1 MIRLMKLSRIL
12 WLAPCFYSLVVHA
25 DMTSVIQEAQ
35 KAAVAKNRKVATNK
49 LLNAIKSEHTP
60 KNKAKLMETLKSLA
74 DVFFTDQGQRLFE
87 TAQSMAYE
95 SSDTALARFNEAL
108 AMEDSNVV
116 ILLAMARVQ
125 LSKKDCA
132 SAETTLQTAGEINP
146 YDKTLRFLRAKSL
159 LCQHKATDALALLK
173 MDPVDEPVANV
184 TMASALYETGNE
196 HEAMGLLQK
205 TASRDASY
213 PESHYWLWKVAE
225 DKTDAA
231 EDQGQKYIALCKN
244 LNLRTRRKYI
254 NEPCLCGQTQE
265 VEDAI
270 KAAQKNADR

>member
-1 MIRLMKLSRIL
+1 MIRLMKT
-12 WLAPCFYSLVVHA
+12 LALLMFAVSSFSMVAFA
-25 DMTSVIQEAQ
+25 DSTTVIQEAQ

-49 LLNAIKSEHTP
+49 LLNAIKAEHLP
-60 KNKAKLMETLKSLA
+60 KNKAKLMDTLKSLA

-95 SSDTALARFNEAL
+95 NADTALARFNEAL

-116 ILLAMARVQ
+116 ILLAMSRVQ
-125 LSKKDCA
+125 LAKKDCTA
-132 SAETTLQTAGEINP
+132 AESTLQAAAEINP
-146 YDKTLRFLRAKSL
+146 YDKTLRFLRAKTF
-159 LCQHKATDALALLK
+159 LCQHKASDALALLK

-184 TMASALYETGNE
+184 TLASALYETGSE
-196 HEAMGLLQK
+196 HEAAALLQK

-213 PESHYWLWKVAE
+213 PEAHYWIWKISE